1 MSSNSGLEDKR
12 LLISSANDHSVISQG
27 TKNVET
33 SGTTLEVIDEKG
45 RSIDSKDTKSAL
57 IASGD
62 EVFPME
68 LLPES
73 THRDGSIHRS
83 THAWKKNYAVDD
95 RSETRLADPKDCVFR
110 NGKCKR
116 HKPSRVLQIFSLKLA
131 ELAVDVGPVE
141 LYGYI
146 AVRDCL
152 DT

>member
-1 MSSNSGLEDKR
+1 MCRMLKLLFYMLFADRFPPEFRSMASTGGFKADESGEPGKGLP
-12 LLISSANDHSVISQG
+12 ISSANDHSVISQG

-95 RSETRLADPKDCVFR
+95 RSESK
-110 NGKCKR
+110 
-116 HKPSRVLQIFSLKLA
+116 
-131 ELAVDVGPVE
+131 
-141 LYGYI
+141 
-146 AVRDCL
+146 
-152 DT
+152 